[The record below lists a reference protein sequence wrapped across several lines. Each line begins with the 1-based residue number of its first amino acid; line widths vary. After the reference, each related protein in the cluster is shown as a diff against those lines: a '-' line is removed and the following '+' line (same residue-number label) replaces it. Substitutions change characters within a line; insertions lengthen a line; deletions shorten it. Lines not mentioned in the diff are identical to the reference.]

1 LIRTRNRKTSL
12 RSSQLKTENNKNCV
26 DIKIEVDGEKIIE
39 TVELLEPLYAN
50 CNQTDRPE
58 NIVSCYPKVDAVVAS
73 LQALIEVMLPG
84 KFSPNPEDTENL
96 PAFLSSLLNYAWEN
110 FQPQM
115 EKALPFR
122 TVSTGS
128 ICSERKPEDLH
139 SEALELTRKF
149 FDQLP
154 SIRKDLINDIKAAYN
169 GDPAVLSYAEVKLAS
184 PGLMAIVS
192 HRISHELYKL
202 DVPLIP
208 RIMSEWT
215 HQETGID
222 IHPGARIGQGFFIDH
237 GTGVVI
243 GETSVIG
250 KNVKLYQGVTIGAK
264 SFPLDENGNPIKNI
278 QRHPTLEDDV
288 VVYSNASILGG
299 DTVIGTGS
307 TVAGN
312 VFLMKSVPAGSLV
325 ANDAAEPVVKTAKT
339 KK

>member
-1 LIRTRNRKTSL
+1 M
-12 RSSQLKTENNKNCV
+12 KTENSHKCV
-26 DIKIEVDGEKIIE
+26 EIQIEVDSERIAE
-39 TVELLEPLYAN
+39 TVEKLEPLYTV
-50 CNQTDRPE
+50 CNKTDCPE
-58 NIVSCYPKVDAVVAS
+58 TIVSCYPKVEAVLES
-73 LQALIEVMLPG
+73 LHALIEVMLPG

-96 PAFLSSLLNYAWEN
+96 PDFLNSLLNYAWERL
-110 FQPQM
+110 QPQV

-122 TVSTGS
+122 DISSGTIFSEIDSEQLHKEAVS
-128 ICSERKPEDLH
+128 
-139 SEALELTRKF
+139 LTRDF
-149 FDQLP
+149 FAKLP
-154 SIRKDLINDIKAAYN
+154 SVRAKLIDDIEAAYN

-192 HRISHELYKL
+192 HRIAHELYKL
-202 DVPLIP
+202 NLPLIP
-208 RIMSEWT
+208 RIMAEWT

-222 IHPGARIGQGFFIDH
+222 IHPGAQIAEGFFIDH

-307 TVAGN
+307 TIAGN

-325 ANDAAEPVVKTAKT
+325 ANEAGPPVIKAAKKAKS
-339 KK
+339 